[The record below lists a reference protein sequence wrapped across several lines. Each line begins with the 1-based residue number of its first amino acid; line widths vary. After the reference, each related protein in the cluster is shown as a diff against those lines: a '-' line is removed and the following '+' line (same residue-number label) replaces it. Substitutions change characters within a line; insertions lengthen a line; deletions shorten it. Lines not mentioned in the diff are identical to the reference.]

1 MDEDNSGTYD
11 APIVLKADPGVEIS
25 CCSSSR
31 ATCFNLEYADYVA
44 VDGFTLKGGS
54 YGVRAVG
61 GYETHYHQKGVA
73 ILNNHISGQYKDPI
87 LSGGSDWI
95 VVENNIA
102 HGAGS
107 GDGHGIYL
115 SNGGDWMIV
124 RNNETYDNPS
134 SDFQINADPIST
146 CDDEGISYDDP
157 LCDGSALDSLGA
169 GVSEFNLIEANYFH
183 DGSIGPNLTS
193 VRNSVF
199 RNNIIGFYSRHGTS
213 FWQETDNP
221 KLGSA
226 NNLIEHNLFMG
237 ESSSHVLQ
245 FINHSGNNTVRNNV
259 LLAVSRSDTSVSVR
273 SNTLLL
279 EQDSTTE
286 GKNNVAGNYFVG
298 GYFEGFSPGSSD
310 FSDTNFDA
318 SWFVDFPY
326 AGSIAKVE
334 AFKPV
339 ANAPIAGVGELLSS
353 TPKDRSGVV
362 RVNPTDLGPWQIT
375 LPNSCSMSEETVT
388 TTKTVECEAMD
399 IPGGYEILDGGD
411 VTFRANYYVSFA
423 RGFHVGDGGIIHALT
438 GVSIP

>member
-1 MDEDNSGTYD
+1 M
-11 APIVLKADPGVEIS
+11 
-25 CCSSSR
+25 
-31 ATCFNLEYADYVA
+31 
-44 VDGFTLKGGS
+44 
-54 YGVRAVG
+54 
-61 GYETHYHQKGVA
+61 
-73 ILNNHISGQYKDPI
+73 
-87 LSGGSDWI
+87 
-95 VVENNIA
+95 
-102 HGAGS
+102 
-107 GDGHGIYL
+107 
-115 SNGGDWMIV
+115 
-124 RNNETYDNPS
+124 
-134 SDFQINADPIST
+134 
-146 CDDEGISYDDP
+146 
-157 LCDGSALDSLGA
+157 GA